1 MASDWASENKGRTT
15 NVVKLLESFKSIEIF
30 KLFSMKKHP
39 YDNII
44 SIFNF
49 SLLSKILL
57 IEALLLTCKDIF
69 GAEIS
74 CTFNTVP
81 KLSNENINDYCWI
94 DGSYTT
100 LPNSHSSIS
109 PYVGV
114 TSSVQTDDGSKF
126 YHRYYQWV
134 YFALLL
140 QSVMFFSLKWIWDRL
155 LDQRVIDLVGKL
167 KSDKK
172 NLYEY
177 KKADQMNLVQS
188 VADLLFSNVT
198 FYYNVILMEIIC
210 LVHLIFQIWAT
221 DRFLNGNFLKLGVIW
236 LDSSYSMK
244 SITSLFLSS
253 PSTSPSNPEFRST
266 VGDSSYSNSY
276 DPLQLIFPR
285 MVKCTLQFFGLTG
298 DINSYDGL
306 CFLAANSLHE
316 KVYLCQWFLYHFM
329 FIFIILILFY
339 RGLTLTLPPLRYFM
353 LSYTSSSFAAKSY
366 RRLLNSPGNW
376 FLLNI
381 LSTTVPISHFID
393 LMNAVVEL
401 HFDKHGKPLHNS
413 AFGKYAKANEGIKV
427 DRSFKTSKSV
437 GGAKVEEDIEWS
449 SDWDKINLYAPK
461 ALTPPEDPESQESP
475 EAPEAPEK
483 SSDETKPSVS
493 NAV

>member
-1 MASDWASENKGRTT
+1 MSWGIDEKTRST
-15 NVVKLLESFKSIEIF
+15 NVPKLIENFKKIKIESV
-30 KLFSMKKHP
+30 FSMKKHP
-39 YDNII
+39 YDNLIA
-44 SIFNF
+44 IFNF
-49 SLLSKILL
+49 SLFSKIHVLQ
-57 IEALLLTCKDIF
+57 AVLLTCKDIF
-69 GAEIS
+69 GEEIH
-74 CTFNTVP
+74 CTFNDPP
-81 KLSNENINDYCWI
+81 KINSKKYTDYCWI
-94 DGSYTT
+94 DGGYTII
-100 LPNSHSSIS
+100 PDSSASVS
-109 PYVGV
+109 PYIGV
-114 TSSVQTDDGSKF
+114 TSSVQTENGSKF
-126 YHRYYQWV
+126 FQRHYQWV
-134 YFALLL
+134 YLSILI

-167 KSDKK
+167 KGDKK

-253 PSTSPSNPEFRST
+253 PSTSPI
-266 VGDSSYSNSY
+266 D
-276 DPLQLIFPR
+276 LPR

-339 RGLTLTLPPLRYFM
+339 RGLTLALPPLRYFM

-381 LSTTVPISHFID
+381 LSTTIPVSYFTD

-401 HFDKHGKPLHNS
+401 HFDKRGKPLHNS
-413 AFGKYAKANEGIKV
+413 AFGKYAKENEGIKV
-427 DRSFKTSKSV
+427 DRSIVVQKKGLILWLLGFLNFGFLGFQVIQSREYFKRQ
-437 GGAKVEEDIEWS
+437 
-449 SDWDKINLYAPK
+449 SD
-461 ALTPPEDPESQESP
+461 QESYLY
-475 EAPEAPEK
+475 
-483 SSDETKPSVS
+483 SRIHPSPFNS
-493 NAV
+493 L